1 MSDPRTDHTDER
13 RERSRDTQPVQYPQN
28 RMLAI
33 LDTRDELR
41 SAIDALTNGGFL
53 GSEIEILHGP
63 EAATQLQE
71 ETGRKGLA
79 NLAMRFVEAI
89 QLPNDEAALKSH
101 YADAL
106 ANKRF
111 VVSVLALSEERR
123 RIASRVL
130 QEHGGKD
137 VHFFSRFTI
146 TPQRAD

>member
-1 MSDPRTDHTDER
+1 MSDPRTDGTDDR
-13 RERSRDTQPVQYPQN
+13 RERPRDAQSVEYPQN

-33 LDTRDELR
+33 LDNRDDLR
-41 SAIDALTNGGFL
+41 SAIDALTDSGFL
-53 GSEIEILHGP
+53 ASEIAILHGRD
-63 EAATQLQE
+63 AATRLQE
-71 ETGRKGLA
+71 ETGRRGLA
-79 NLAMRFVEAI
+79 NLAMRFAEAI

-111 VVSVLALSEERR
+111 IISVLALSEERQ
-123 RIASRVL
+123 RIAARVL
-130 QEHGGKD
+130 QEHGGSD